1 MSFFK
6 KTLASLGI
14 GSATVDAVLQ
24 QETLIPGD
32 KVSVVIHVYGGA
44 TEQIIDHIDLKLCC
58 LYMAEKE
65 QRQPHSE
72 GALRRKV
79 PQNYVL
85 DKWDLPYSFTIHPAQ
100 ERTFEIELDVP
111 LNTPLTIGDSKVWL
125 ETALDI
131 DLAIDP
137 TDKDMLTVRPD
148 PVMDKIFTELEEL
161 GLRIRQVECEAAKGF
176 AMPFV
181 QEFEFVPTTGV
192 FHGTWR
198 EVEIIAY
205 RDDKQLQLWFEIDR
219 QRKGL
224 GGLLSN
230 LLGSSDLNCY
240 LPLSNDLTSEQAAK
254 QVVDYLTDLFAAKQA

>member
-24 QETLIPGD
+24 QETLVPGD

-44 TEQIIDHIDLKLCC
+44 TEQHIDHIDLKLCC
-58 LYMAEKE
+58 RYISERE
-65 QRQPHSE
+65 ERQPHSE
-72 GALRRKV
+72 GPLRRKV

-85 DKWDLPYSFTIHPAQ
+85 DKWQLPYSFNIGSGE
-100 ERTFEIELDVP
+100 ERTFDIELDVP
-111 LNTPLTIGDSKVWL
+111 FNTPLTIGESEVWL

-131 DLAIDP
+131 DLAVDP

-148 PVMDKIFTELEEL
+148 PVMDHIFTELEEL

-181 QEFEFVPTTGV
+181 QKFEFVPTSGL

-219 QRKGL
+219 QKKGL
-224 GGLLSN
+224 SGLLSN
-230 LLGSSDLNCY
+230 LLGSSELNCY
-240 LPLSNDLTSEQAAK
+240 LPLSCELTSEQAANK
-254 QVVDYLTDLFAAKQA
+254 VVQYLADLFAAKQG